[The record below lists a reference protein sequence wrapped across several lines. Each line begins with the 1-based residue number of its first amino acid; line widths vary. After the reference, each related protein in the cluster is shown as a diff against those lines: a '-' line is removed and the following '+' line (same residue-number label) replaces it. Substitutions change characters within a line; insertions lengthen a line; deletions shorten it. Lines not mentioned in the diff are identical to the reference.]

1 MLGWCSFIQVSGIVV
16 FSASISR
23 VDLGTDNCYYRAGP
37 PLLSLL
43 LLAHVGPARPSSLIV
58 RGRRATVK
66 YKSLADIGAG
76 CLYSPSRRE
85 EFFSETEMSGNP
97 PASNIQSIV
106 LRRKRRNV
114 ILQPFAIVSRRE
126 RGKKKG

>member
-1 MLGWCSFIQVSGIVV
+1 MLANGELVKESGV
-16 FSASISR
+16 
-23 VDLGTDNCYYRAGP
+23 
-37 PLLSLL
+37 LS
-43 LLAHVGPARPSSLIV
+43 
-58 RGRRATVK
+58 
-66 YKSLADIGAG
+66 
-76 CLYSPSRRE
+76 CLYSPRRRVLGNPYLYARISVRCRGVCKRLCSASFLE

-126 RGKKKG
+126 REEEGCNVAR